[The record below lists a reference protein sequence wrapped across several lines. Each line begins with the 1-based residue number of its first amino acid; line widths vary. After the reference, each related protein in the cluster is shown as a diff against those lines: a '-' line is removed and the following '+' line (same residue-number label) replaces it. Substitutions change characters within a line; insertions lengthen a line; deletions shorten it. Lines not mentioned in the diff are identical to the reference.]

1 MTTVICKDEDR
12 DNNTCLVKRKQ
23 PSLTSY
29 FPRGMRKKKPMQGES
44 YEPLLSSARGST
56 SVVALS
62 LHEEM
67 LPLEDEGRMSG

>member
-1 MTTVICKDEDR
+1 MSREEKAAQPDFIFS
-12 DNNTCLVKRKQ
+12 KRNE
-23 PSLTSY
+23 
-29 FPRGMRKKKPMQGES
+29 KKKPMQGES

-62 LHEEM
+62 VHEEM